1 MAPLRTRIYIDGF
14 NFYYGLLKGS
24 RYKWLDLLALFER
37 QILPSILH
45 RIEPDRE
52 PLDMV
57 LDDRAVKF
65 FTATILE
72 SLASGADSVS
82 SQAIYHNALLKNA
95 SGRVELVLGGY
106 SVHQATQHVV
116 PVDDPHRQPKF
127 CPRQLVWKVE
137 EKQTDVNMALHAY
150 DDALSG
156 EIDQVVIV
164 TNDTDLTLALEM
176 IRKRC
181 PNVVV
186 GLVIPAKPS
195 PLFGGRARK
204 ANAALCQ
211 HAHWVRD
218 HITEAELAA
227 SQLPTVVQ
235 GGRRG
240 AVKLDSWYA
249 RPDLFALMIEKA
261 KPVLKE
267 RSRIMK
273 WANSPSPR
281 LGNQKPIDL
290 IETDAGADLVFTYI
304 ADYISATKA
313 AATDNGHALAAEVV
327 DDGY

>member
-14 NFYYGLLKGS
+14 NFYYGLLKKS
-24 RYKWLDLLALFER
+24 KYKWLDVVALFER

-45 RIEPDRE
+45 RIKLDQEPVE
-52 PLDMV
+52 MV
-57 LDDRAVKF
+57 LDDCAVKY
-65 FTATILE
+65 FTASILG
-72 SLASGADSVS
+72 SLAGKEDSVS
-82 SQAIYHNALLKNA
+82 SQAIYHNPLRKN
-95 SGRVELVLGGY
+95 SPGRVELVLGGY
-106 SVHQATQHVV
+106 SVYEATQHVISA
-116 PVDDPHRQPKF
+116 DDPHRQPKH
-127 CPRQLVWKVE
+127 CPKLLVWKVE
-137 EKQTDVNMALHAY
+137 EKQTDVNIALHAY

-156 EIDQVVIV
+156 EVDQVVIV

-176 IRKRC
+176 IRRRC

-195 PLFGGRARK
+195 LLSGGKARK
-204 ANAALCQ
+204 ANAALSQ

-218 HITEAELAA
+218 HVAEAELAA

-235 GGRRG
+235 GGRRA
-240 AVKLDSWYA
+240 AVKPDSWYA

-290 IETDAGADLVFTYI
+290 IETDAGADLVFNYI
-304 ADYISATKA
+304 ADYVSATKA
-313 AATDNGHALAAEVV
+313 PATDNGHALAVEVRR
-327 DDGY
+327 